1 LFALFTTTWI
11 LTCLEAL
18 ITMKHK
24 AYLAALA
31 VLSATAID
39 GAYGRPNRA
48 TSCAVLKR
56 ALSLI
61 S

>member
-11 LTCLEAL
+11 LTCLEGA

-31 VLSATAID
+31 VLSATAND
-39 GAYGRPNRA
+39 GAYGRLNRA
-48 TSCAVLKR
+48 ISCAAFKR
-56 ALSLI
+56 ALS
-61 S
+61 